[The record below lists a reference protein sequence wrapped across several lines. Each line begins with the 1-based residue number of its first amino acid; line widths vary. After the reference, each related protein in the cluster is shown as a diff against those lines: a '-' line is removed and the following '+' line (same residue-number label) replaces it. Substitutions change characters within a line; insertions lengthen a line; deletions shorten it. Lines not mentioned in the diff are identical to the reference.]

1 MQDYFKSGLAKAGEL
16 AGAAT
21 VAAGAFAEV
30 HPSIATRPI
39 AAILLAGA
47 RPCWQTRE
55 RQSVCQVP
63 SACFGV
69 VGLNCLSRETYA
81 AKTGRDPDA
90 DIAHASEKV
99 SAFPPAIPSHRVR
112 NAGWRGSSY
121 CGGCGQGS
129 WKCDQ
134 RQGCR
139 D

>member
-39 AAILLAGA
+39 APILFAGA

-63 SACFGV
+63 PPSAG
-69 VGLNCLSRETYA
+69 LSRWSELSFQ
-81 AKTGRDPDA
+81 G
-90 DIAHASEKV
+90 DI
-99 SAFPPAIPSHRVR
+99 R
-112 NAGWRGSSY
+112 
-121 CGGCGQGS
+121 
-129 WKCDQ
+129 
-134 RQGCR
+134 RQDR
-139 D
+139 S